1 MQSFFKKVL
10 TVLIVI
16 TVCISNSCLLTN
28 IFAKEESAPILDDYK
43 DKTEIGARLDDNQEI
58 TTMDENGNIHPLKE
72 TNIIKKLRLFVHNAQ
87 IMIKY

>member
-58 TTMDENGNIHPLKE
+58 TTMDENGKYSP
-72 TNIIKKLRLFVHNAQ
+72 IKRN
-87 IMIKY
+87 KYYK